1 MTPPSQ
7 LAELQSTL
15 SAALQ
20 DAAAS
25 ADGESGVLV
34 RQHLSAQDEEGATS
48 MMPALFCLGLGR
60 SLGGSEEAT
69 LAPAVSLA
77 LLAQMARVFCELDTG
92 TGISVAWGMP
102 RALNAG
108 DAFYA
113 MAQKQL
119 LQGCAGLSPEIGV
132 EALQTLDDA
141 SRELSEALQAAAA
154 AGANGPAQAAR
165 SLYPF
170 AGSLAG
176 LMLGLDDAETD
187 EIVRLSA
194 GLGSHQEVSLE
205 EALRRAAALKSEA

>member
-1 MTPPSQ
+1 MTQPSQ

-20 DAAAS
+20 GAAAS
-25 ADGESGVLV
+25 ADGESGILV
-34 RQHLSAQDEEGATS
+34 RQHLSAQDEESATS

-69 LAPAVSLA
+69 LAPTVSLA
-77 LLAQMARVFCELDTG
+77 LLAQMARVFCDLDAG

-108 DAFYA
+108 DAFYV

-132 EALQTLDDA
+132 EALRTLDGA
-141 SRELSEALQAAAA
+141 SRAFSEALQASSAV
-154 AGANGPAQAAR
+154 GTDGLAQAAR
-165 SLYPF
+165 SLYPS
-170 AGSLAG
+170 AGRLAG
-176 LMLGLDDAETD
+176 LMLSLEGANSE
-187 EIVRLSA
+187 EIQRL
-194 GLGSHQEVSLE
+194 GVELGSQEVSLE